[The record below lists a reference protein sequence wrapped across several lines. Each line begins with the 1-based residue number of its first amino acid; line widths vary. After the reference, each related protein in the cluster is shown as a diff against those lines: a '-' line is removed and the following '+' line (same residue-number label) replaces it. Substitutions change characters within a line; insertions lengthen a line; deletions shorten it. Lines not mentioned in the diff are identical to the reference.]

1 VEISMAGE
9 GASDAAAAGT
19 RLFHAG
25 DGQPD
30 AASPELLEAVTLL
43 FSGGLDSAAAAIL
56 LSEQFR
62 TVHLLTFRNGHGH
75 IMASRA
81 RGPAQDLMDAKPGR
95 FQHRV
100 SSVAPL
106 FRQLVTEDLRGNYRE
121 YGSRF
126 VWCFGCKLAMH
137 SETILYCLRHG
148 ITHAGDGS
156 SRETR
161 YYVEQSPLG
170 LELIDSLYSDYGI
183 GFATPVHRLATRE
196 EAQRLLIDHGVR
208 QGIRFRHR
216 NPGTQPLCLPGNAIY
231 LLSTVFSIHPEFP
244 QDQVR
249 RFFEDKAE
257 QCRRYIDAGLAEV
270 G

>member
-1 VEISMAGE
+1 V
-9 GASDAAAAGT
+9 ASDRASGAVTAGT
-19 RLFHAG
+19 RLFRTGEAPEG
-25 DGQPD
+25 
-30 AASPELLEAVTLL
+30 AASPEPQGAVVLL

-56 LSEQFR
+56 LSERFR

-75 IMASRA
+75 VMASRA
-81 RGPAQDLMDAKPGR
+81 QGPAQDLMDAMPGR

-106 FRQLVTEDLRGNYRE
+106 FRELVTEDLRGNYRE

-148 ITHAGDGS
+148 IAFAGDGS

-170 LELIDSLYSDYGI
+170 LELIDSLYADYGI

-196 EAQRLLIDHGVR
+196 EAQRLLVDKGVR
-208 QGIRFRHR
+208 QGFRFRNR

-249 RFFEDKAE
+249 RFFQDKSE
-257 QCRRYIDAGLAEV
+257 LCRRYIDAGLAEA